1 VGYGALVA
9 VGLLQTAARLAPLN
23 PGVAAAVLCLLG
35 VILFGVPSPTALLAL
50 RTPTAASLAHLRSR
64 PRRRAR
70 WQFLD
75 AARVRCRSGRG
86 PFV

>member
-35 VILFGVPSPTALLAL
+35 VVLFGVPSPTALLAL
-50 RTPTAASLAHLRSR
+50 RTPTAASLAHLLSR
-64 PRRRAR
+64 LRIAHGGNPGRGP
-70 WQFLD
+70 
-75 AARVRCRSGRG
+75 VRCRSGQM